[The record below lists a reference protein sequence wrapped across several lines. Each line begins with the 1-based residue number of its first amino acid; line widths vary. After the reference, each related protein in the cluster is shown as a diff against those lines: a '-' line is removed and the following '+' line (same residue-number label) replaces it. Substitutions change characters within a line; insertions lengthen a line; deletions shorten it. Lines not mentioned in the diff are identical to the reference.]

1 MAKKYR
7 CPYCDNYKDESPKL
21 IEHIEEEH
29 PDLIPK
35 GYSATRV
42 VYNIRNKRDH
52 GTCPICKKP
61 TPWNEKNARY
71 DVLCGRKSCHDKYV
85 KRFEENMIRIYN
97 KPRLLD
103 DMEQQEKMLAN
114 RRISGA
120 YKFQDGGV
128 HTYTGS
134 FELKAL
140 EFFDKVLEV
149 KSNELMVPGPILEY
163 KDPQTNT
170 IRNYIPDI
178 YWINLNLLIEVKDGG
193 SNPNTRN
200 MPIYR
205 AKQEAKEKMIT
216 DKGEFNY
223 LRLTNNNFAQLL
235 SIIAEIKK
243 AYLEGDKTPIV
254 RINEEAKLEESTIL
268 ELNGPVGGM
277 PPNNA
282 HDGYIVYAGY
292 NGIIKST
299 DDDNRAE
306 AEKKRRK
313 EYLANDIISDKIVGV
328 DEQGNI
334 KIYPKKVLEGA
345 DLTIYR
351 YKGSKRRFLEVA
363 SGKKLDKTFYEALSG
378 RSYFDNQI
386 DYDPLFEKVDLFKL
400 LSKVDGVKINLE
412 QQFKEVLNKP
422 LHYFPVMDEYDSV
435 VKEQLLQNH
444 PEYTILED
452 VNGYFLLNR
461 VTKERSLS
469 RQDITDLSLYL
480 ETDNT
485 EEAIEKWE
493 NDSNKELLDKDFES
507 KADLDSQYNDFN
519 LMHKKLRRES
529 DWKSM
534 DLFNGKTNEERYR
547 EKQAEFLRKPL
558 KPTPEE
564 YDGAKRGINEAAIEV
579 NTPEELYKELKS
591 YSYGMVVDPKNYKTL
606 SPAEVQK
613 HRKGICWDFVTL
625 ENNIF
630 KTKFRGMPSKC
641 YYMQRDSDFN
651 THTFLMYNKNGKY
664 YIFEVS
670 WGKHMG
676 IHEFNSKDEALK
688 TYLDEFLKDSKKES
702 KRYVLIEYPC
712 PRPGMDSGQFINWIY
727 SRGTIIKEVGKMV
740 KFLTDG
746 GWTNESSELNL
757 FTDKKDF
764 YLDVDKFESGQIRL
778 LFITGMSGGGKTTLA
793 NKLAKQ
799 YNATLISLDDMGHEG
814 FAKNEYF
821 RGKPDELKT
830 FKNWLNRK
838 NLPKPANFSP
848 TYIEEL
854 RLKYINFC
862 LNKYKNKKF
871 IVEGVYIPAMY
882 EIDLNKEVFREG
894 NFALIILG
902 TSVVKS
908 MLRRVVRDNV
918 DLARWYNPLTF
929 LGQYVHFTKE
939 QNKIRNEFIKE
950 ETYHFEKVNY
960 GQDQIDN
967 AKEWSANSGII
978 IITPQSTLEDLEFN
992 WNQYNSQHRKL
1003 QRESDWKSQELFGM
1017 NNETHYNY
1025 LKSKFVKKDIDD
1037 DPTERYDGVD
1047 TIFEESDK
1055 YIGQKEY
1062 EEYIDRGSRFDILRN
1077 WFERN
1082 VAKDIA
1088 AIPPFNLDTLKSVVT
1103 LSTYNELQE
1112 RKDFVN
1118 KKTNSAIF
1126 GVLYKTDSATVSKAK
1141 RWLKRAREEDA
1152 KLVKLRLKQVPAIGS
1167 NFGVVLD
1174 IQKDKIYFKLIY
1186 RKSNV
1191 YVVYKD
1197 KPIKYLVEDAIPTLD
1212 PTIYTNNLIPNT
1224 FTDMPCFTP
1233 AEFDYYGSQ
1242 PGEIGFTVSPSLGKW
1257 LDEYTKLF
1265 KTGTITE
1272 EFTKLN
1278 RERIQ
1283 KIREASVDEY
1293 LSLGWN
1299 PAIPFTAKYRAK
1311 IDKRI
1316 NEAMRLSIVSET
1328 KKFPIQIDN
1337 EWNITVKIPS
1347 KLDIEQSYQECHMT
1361 MKEYAKVKNI
1371 DGLKYEIV
1379 KMKWLLENVNRNLKD
1394 KSLNKDTRKILTDQR
1409 ARIINDYKKYLNL
1422 ILKNDP
1428 KYNITKHYLNSPY
1441 YDKIIKIDGS
1451 TVKALSS
1458 TLRKLYPFMN

>member
-7 CPYCDNYKDESPKL
+7 CPYCDNYREESPKL

-193 SNPNTRN
+193 NNPNTRN

-254 RINEEAKLEESTIL
+254 RINEAVDLDQTPDDSHIDPKLKKIRTLYYNSARTAVKDFFAKNYKRYKNINNDIEDYLENLDGTFTNLLDDGEEINRQKIINGMDETNTTLNGVIVGIYHYSKNLNSLNFNDLKEHLKSAIFIQMDDDRTNKDWKDYNLSRIRKLDILDIVPVNRSIVTKTIANSNDPQNAIAIILRFNSKDIPKTMYTKESAIL

-292 NGIIKST
+292 NGIIIKST

-306 AEKKRRK
+306 TEKKRRK

-334 KIYPKKVLEGA
+334 KVYPKKVLEGA

-378 RSYFDNQI
+378 KSYFDNQI

-400 LSKVDGVKINLE
+400 LSKVDGVKVNLE

-422 LHYFPVMDEYDSV
+422 LHYFPVMDEYDSI

-507 KADLDSQYNDFN
+507 KADLDNQYNDFN

-712 PRPGMDSGQFINWIY
+712 PRPGMSSDQFINWIY
-727 SRGTIIKEVGKMV
+727 SRGTIIKEVGKMI

-746 GWTNESSELNL
+746 GWTNEATEVD
-757 FTDKKDF
+757 TDVAD
-764 YLDVDKFESGQIRL
+764 
-778 LFITGMSGGGKTTLA
+778 
-793 NKLAKQ
+793 
-799 YNATLISLDDMGHEG
+799 
-814 FAKNEYF
+814 
-821 RGKPDELKT
+821 
-830 FKNWLNRK
+830 
-838 NLPKPANFSP
+838 
-848 TYIEEL
+848 
-854 RLKYINFC
+854 
-862 LNKYKNKKF
+862 
-871 IVEGVYIPAMY
+871 
-882 EIDLNKEVFREG
+882 
-894 NFALIILG
+894 
-902 TSVVKS
+902 
-908 MLRRVVRDNV
+908 
-918 DLARWYNPLTF
+918 
-929 LGQYVHFTKE
+929 
-939 QNKIRNEFIKE
+939 
-950 ETYHFEKVNY
+950 YHFEKVNY

-967 AKEWSANSGII
+967 AKEWSANSGIV

-1025 LKSKFVKKDIDD
+1025 LKSKFVKRDFDD
-1037 DPTERYDGVD
+1037 DPTEKYDGID
-1047 TIFEESDK
+1047 TVFEESDK

-1328 KKFPIQIDN
+1328 KKFPIQIDD

>member
-170 IRNYIPDI
+170 VRNYIPDI

-193 SNPNTRN
+193 NNPNTRN

-254 RINEEAKLEESTIL
+254 RINEAVDLDQTPDDSRIDPKLKKIRTLYYNSARIAVKDFFAKNYKRYKNINNDIEDYLENLDGTFTNLLDDGEEINRQKIINGMDETNTTLNGVIVGIYHYSKNLNSLNFNDLKEHLKNAIFIQMDDDRTNKDWKEYNLSRIRKLDILDIVPVNRSIVTKTIANSNDPQNAIAIILRFNSKDIPKTMYTKEATIL

-334 KIYPKKVLEGA
+334 KVYPKKVLEGA

-363 SGKKLDKTFYEALSG
+363 SGKGLDKTFYEALSG
-378 RSYFDNQI
+378 KSYFDNQI

-400 LSKVDGVKINLE
+400 LSKVDGVKVNLE

-422 LHYFPVMDEYDSV
+422 LHYFPVMDEYDSI

-452 VNGYFLLNR
+452 VNGYFLLNKI
-461 VTKERSLS
+461 TKERSLS

-558 KPTPEE
+558 KPAPEE
-564 YDGAKRGINEAAIEV
+564 YDGAKRGINEATIEAG
-579 NTPEELYKELKS
+579 TPEELYKELKS
-591 YSYGMVVDPKNYKTL
+591 YSYGMVVEPKDYKTL
-606 SPAEVQK
+606 SPVEVQK

-712 PRPGMDSGQFINWIY
+712 PRPGMSSDQFINWIY

-746 GWTNESSELNL
+746 GWTNEATEVD
-757 FTDKKDF
+757 TDVAD
-764 YLDVDKFESGQIRL
+764 
-778 LFITGMSGGGKTTLA
+778 
-793 NKLAKQ
+793 
-799 YNATLISLDDMGHEG
+799 
-814 FAKNEYF
+814 
-821 RGKPDELKT
+821 
-830 FKNWLNRK
+830 
-838 NLPKPANFSP
+838 
-848 TYIEEL
+848 
-854 RLKYINFC
+854 
-862 LNKYKNKKF
+862 
-871 IVEGVYIPAMY
+871 
-882 EIDLNKEVFREG
+882 
-894 NFALIILG
+894 
-902 TSVVKS
+902 
-908 MLRRVVRDNV
+908 
-918 DLARWYNPLTF
+918 
-929 LGQYVHFTKE
+929 
-939 QNKIRNEFIKE
+939 
-950 ETYHFEKVNY
+950 YHFEKVSY

-967 AKEWSANSGII
+967 AKEWSANSGIV

-1047 TIFEESDK
+1047 TVFEESDK
-1055 YIGQKEY
+1055 YIGQRKY

-1077 WFERN
+1077 WFKRN
-1082 VAKDIA
+1082 VEKDSSA
-1088 AIPPFNLDTLKSVVT
+1088 VPPFNLDTLKSVVT
-1103 LSTYNELQE
+1103 LSTYNELKE

-1126 GVLYKTDSATVSKAK
+1126 GVLYKTDSATISKAK
-1141 RWLKRAREEDA
+1141 RWLKQAREEEA
-1152 KLVKLRLKQVPAIGS
+1152 KLIMTKLKQAPVIRS

-1191 YVVYKD
+1191 YIVYKD
-1197 KPIKYLVEDAIPTLD
+1197 KPMKYLVEDAIPTLD
-1212 PTIYTNNLIPNT
+1212 PTMYTNNLIPNT

-1242 PGEIGFTVSPSLGKW
+1242 PGEIGFTVSPSLSKW

-1272 EFTKLN
+1272 EFTHLN

-1299 PAIPFTAKYRAK
+1299 PAIPFTPKYRAK

-1316 NEAMRLSIVSET
+1316 NEAMKLSIVSEA
-1328 KKFPIQIDN
+1328 KKFPIQIDD
-1337 EWNITVKIPS
+1337 EWNITVTIPG

-1394 KSLNKDTRKILTDQR
+1394 KSLDKDTRKILTDQR

-1451 TVKALSS
+1451 TVKALGS

>member
-29 PDLIPK
+29 SDLIPK

-193 SNPNTRN
+193 NNPNTRN

-254 RINEEAKLEESTIL
+254 RINEETLLEKVIHKKAKAVNIDTQNKDEMYKQIYTSAYEAIFEFFNKNFRKFEDKNIQKYITTLPNNIKSVNIQKLVNLSNKAYRTNKSLEFGNNKGLVLGAFEFKNGLNLHNFNQAELVSNLKRAIELGVKYDNSNYRFKLDFTNSNLKIVENLNIFVASTEKHILEYGDINTNPDNILIIMGALIKDPEKYLLKKINEATIL
-268 ELNGPVGGM
+268 ELNGPVGGI

-299 DDDNRAE
+299 DDDNRVE

-334 KIYPKKVLEGA
+334 KVYPKKVLEGA

-351 YKGSKRRFLEVA
+351 YRGSKRRFLEVA
-363 SGKKLDKTFYEALSG
+363 SSKKLDKTFYEALSG
-378 RSYFDNQI
+378 KSYFDNQI

-400 LSKVDGVKINLE
+400 LSKVDGVKVNLE

-422 LHYFPVMDEYDSV
+422 LHYFPVMDEYDSI

-452 VNGYFLLNR
+452 VNGYFLLNKI
-461 VTKERSLS
+461 TKERSLS

-558 KPTPEE
+558 KPAPEE
-564 YDGAKRGINEAAIEV
+564 YDGAKRGINEATIEAG
-579 NTPEELYKELKS
+579 TPEELYKELKS
-591 YSYGMVVDPKNYKTL
+591 YSYGMVVDPKDYKTL

-712 PRPGMDSGQFINWIY
+712 PRPGMSSDKFINWIY

-746 GWTNESSELNL
+746 GWTNEATEVD
-757 FTDKKDF
+757 TDVAD
-764 YLDVDKFESGQIRL
+764 
-778 LFITGMSGGGKTTLA
+778 
-793 NKLAKQ
+793 
-799 YNATLISLDDMGHEG
+799 
-814 FAKNEYF
+814 
-821 RGKPDELKT
+821 
-830 FKNWLNRK
+830 
-838 NLPKPANFSP
+838 
-848 TYIEEL
+848 
-854 RLKYINFC
+854 
-862 LNKYKNKKF
+862 
-871 IVEGVYIPAMY
+871 
-882 EIDLNKEVFREG
+882 
-894 NFALIILG
+894 
-902 TSVVKS
+902 
-908 MLRRVVRDNV
+908 
-918 DLARWYNPLTF
+918 
-929 LGQYVHFTKE
+929 
-939 QNKIRNEFIKE
+939 
-950 ETYHFEKVNY
+950 YHFEKVNY

-967 AKEWSANSGII
+967 AKEWSANSGIV

-1037 DPTERYDGVD
+1037 DPAERYDGVD
-1047 TIFEESDK
+1047 TVFE
-1055 YIGQKEY
+1055 
-1062 EEYIDRGSRFDILRN
+1062 
-1077 WFERN
+1077 
-1082 VAKDIA
+1082 
-1088 AIPPFNLDTLKSVVT
+1088 
-1103 LSTYNELQE
+1103 
-1112 RKDFVN
+1112 
-1118 KKTNSAIF
+1118 
-1126 GVLYKTDSATVSKAK
+1126 
-1141 RWLKRAREEDA
+1141 
-1152 KLVKLRLKQVPAIGS
+1152 
-1167 NFGVVLD
+1167 
-1174 IQKDKIYFKLIY
+1174 
-1186 RKSNV
+1186 
-1191 YVVYKD
+1191 
-1197 KPIKYLVEDAIPTLD
+1197 EDAIPTLD
-1212 PTIYTNNLIPNT
+1212 PTMYTNNLIPNT

-1242 PGEIGFTVSPSLGKW
+1242 PGEIGFTVSPSLSKW

-1272 EFTKLN
+1272 EFTRLN

-1283 KIREASVDEY
+1283 KIREASIDEY

-1299 PAIPFTAKYRAK
+1299 PAIPFTPKYRAK

-1316 NEAMRLSIVSET
+1316 NEAMKLSIVSEA
-1328 KKFPIQIDN
+1328 KKFPIQIDD
-1337 EWNITVKIPS
+1337 EWNITVTIPG

-1394 KSLNKDTRKILTDQR
+1394 KSLDKDTRKILTDQR

-1451 TVKALSS
+1451 TVKALGS